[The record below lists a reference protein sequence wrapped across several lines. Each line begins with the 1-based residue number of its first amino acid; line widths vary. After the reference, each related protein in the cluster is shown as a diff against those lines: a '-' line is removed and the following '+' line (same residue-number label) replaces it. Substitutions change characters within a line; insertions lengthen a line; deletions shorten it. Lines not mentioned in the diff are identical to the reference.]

1 MDFTKTNNFKG
12 LALFK
17 KLAGEQN
24 IPVYINK
31 ITPVDAESEF
41 EKLANASFADIR
53 NREYPINNAANTWL
67 SALYFLTDASEFM
80 QKQASV
86 FQDRI
91 FEAIN
96 FAAEMHGIGEDIE
109 RLEGFLSSNIKRAS
123 DQVSIENKKYA
134 LSLEKDNE
142 IVNYFPIN
150 NLEEISVANFQ
161 LTQNAK
167 DIPLNLVKEAAENI
181 YEAWNKYDSKQKA
194 YFPVSDVVKSYG
206 EKKLVDADKLIKAA
220 CERYEKTKDTVYSD
234 LKDFVENNRE
244 DFLQLKEA
252 AEVMYEADIAN
263 NLTEEY
269 NDVFLDPFKKSA
281 SSITEDD
288 TIKLAKEFIEM
299 NEDIVLP
306 ISALKEE
313 NIQDGIKAVLGTKV
327 ASVIIAAINESK
339 DAIELSNKSAFKDLS
354 NEDKNSIIEVA
365 LKRSSI

>member
-24 IPVYINK
+24 LPVYIDK
-31 ITPVDAESEF
+31 ITPVDADSEF
-41 EKLANASFADIR
+41 EKLANSSFADMQH
-53 NREYPINNAANTWL
+53 REYPINSAANTWL

-80 QKQASV
+80 SKRASV

-109 RLEGFLSSNIKRAS
+109 KLEGFLSSNIKQAS
-123 DQVSIENKKYA
+123 SEPQVDNKKYA
-134 LSLEKDNE
+134 LSVEKDGE
-142 IVNYFPIN
+142 VVNYFPIN
-150 NLEEISVANFQ
+150 NLEEISLANFQ
-161 LTQNAK
+161 LTQNVK
-167 DIPLNLVKEAAENI
+167 DIPLNLVKEASENI
-181 YEAWNKYDSKQKA
+181 YEAWSKYSGKQKA
-194 YFPVSDVVKSYG
+194 YFPLSDVVKTYG
-206 EKKLVDADKLIKAA
+206 EKKLVDTDRFIKAA
-220 CERYEKTKDTVYSD
+220 CERYEKTKDTVYVD
-234 LKDFVENNRE
+234 LKEFAEQNRDDFS
-244 DFLQLKEA
+244 QLKEA

-263 NLTEEY
+263 DIAYKY
-269 NDVFLDPFKKSA
+269 NDTFLDPFKESA
-281 SSITEDD
+281 ATITEED

-299 NEDIVLP
+299 NETVLP

-313 NIQDGIKAVLGTKV
+313 NVQDGIKAILGTKV
-327 ASVIIAAINESK
+327 ASAIIEAINDSD

-354 NEDKNSIIEVA
+354 KEDKNSIIEVA